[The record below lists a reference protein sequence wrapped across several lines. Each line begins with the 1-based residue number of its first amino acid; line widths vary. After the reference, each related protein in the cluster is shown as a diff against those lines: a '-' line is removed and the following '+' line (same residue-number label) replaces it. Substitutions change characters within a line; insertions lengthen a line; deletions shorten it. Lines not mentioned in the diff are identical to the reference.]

1 MYTPET
7 RSSGFYRF
15 TPSPF
20 ACLSAPCSTSISLI
34 SLAHAPPV
42 STNSSTFAHAAPQ
55 KPQTLHIS
63 TLCLSHL
70 RLSWWPHIY
79 SPASKSFSIVFVGGR
94 RPRRPHSPMWHHKS
108 SIRIKATHFLRFCR
122 PPRPPSVRPPLYM
135 PSTNC
140 ISPCMI
146 RDDSD
151 EKPNSDGST
160 LPPFLAPPFFFP
172 AAWKP
177 SSSCCFAPFLPPA
190 LFVQEGMGWGK
201 RDGSDVCSGK
211 RELQAAWVCKQ
222 GRRVMAVLGV
232 RIQIRT
238 SLCIMSASFS
248 HFVLLV
254 IAPPSKGQAPA
265 PSPSQGSVCV
275 QGEA

>member
-1 MYTPET
+1 
-7 RSSGFYRF
+7 
-15 TPSPF
+15 
-20 ACLSAPCSTSISLI
+20 
-34 SLAHAPPV
+34 
-42 STNSSTFAHAAPQ
+42 
-55 KPQTLHIS
+55 
-63 TLCLSHL
+63 
-70 RLSWWPHIY
+70 
-79 SPASKSFSIVFVGGR
+79 
-94 RPRRPHSPMWHHKS
+94 
-108 SIRIKATHFLRFCR
+108 
-122 PPRPPSVRPPLYM
+122 M

-177 SSSCCFAPFLPPA
+177 SSPCCFAPFLPPA
-190 LFVQEGMGWGK
+190 LFVQEGMGQERGQMCVV
-201 RDGSDVCSGK
+201 GSESASSMGV
-211 RELQAAWVCKQ
+211 Q

-275 QGEA
+275 CMCKARHRCKRLCLRLPFARVLLGATRRPLTHRELLGEGIHRFALSKVHGQIRMDLVVRRLREEEVGQRHVVVAGE

>member
-1 MYTPET
+1 MKCIFTHTAQTTAPT
-7 RSSGFYRF
+7 DPPKHPPSTHTQPQQHTTHSAGHKQSHDDIPLKQSSSHVHARNPIFRI
-15 TPSPF
+15 
-20 ACLSAPCSTSISLI
+20 LSLYA
-34 SLAHAPPV
+34 LA
-42 STNSSTFAHAAPQ
+42 
-55 KPQTLHIS
+55 
-63 TLCLSHL
+63 L
-70 RLSWWPHIY
+70 RLSLRPLLHKHIPHLSSARSSCLHQQQHVRTRSTAKTSNSSYKHSLPVAFPLVVVATHIFTC
-79 SPASKSFSIVFVGGR
+79 KQVVLDRFVGGR

-201 RDGSDVCSGK
+201 RERGQMCVVGSES
-211 RELQAAWVCKQ
+211 CKQ
-222 GRRVMAVLGV
+222 HG
-232 RIQIRT
+232 
-238 SLCIMSASFS
+238 CASK
-248 HFVLLV
+248 
-254 IAPPSKGQAPA
+254 AG
-265 PSPSQGSVCV
+265 G
-275 QGEA
+275 

>member
-1 MYTPET
+1 
-7 RSSGFYRF
+7 
-15 TPSPF
+15 
-20 ACLSAPCSTSISLI
+20 
-34 SLAHAPPV
+34 
-42 STNSSTFAHAAPQ
+42 
-55 KPQTLHIS
+55 
-63 TLCLSHL
+63 
-70 RLSWWPHIY
+70 
-79 SPASKSFSIVFVGGR
+79 
-94 RPRRPHSPMWHHKS
+94 
-108 SIRIKATHFLRFCR
+108 
-122 PPRPPSVRPPLYM
+122 
-135 PSTNC
+135 
-140 ISPCMI
+140 MI

-190 LFVQEGMGWGK
+190 LFVQEGMGQERGQMCGV
-201 RDGSDVCSGK
+201 GSES
-211 RELQAAWVCKQ
+211 CKQ
-222 GRRVMAVLGV
+222 HGCARQEGDGAVLGV

-265 PSPSQGSVCV
+265 KPEPRECVYV
-275 QGEA
+275 QGKA